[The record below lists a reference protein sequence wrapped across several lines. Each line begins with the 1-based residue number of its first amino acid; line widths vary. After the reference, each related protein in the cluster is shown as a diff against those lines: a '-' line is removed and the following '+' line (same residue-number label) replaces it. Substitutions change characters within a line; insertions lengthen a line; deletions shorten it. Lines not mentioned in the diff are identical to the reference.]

1 MADWKR
7 LQARYSQLT
16 WQQRVGNLASTINRA
31 ATAASNPR
39 TAGSVADMLREGMW
53 IIEWSR
59 EDTPLDVLVELAQ
72 MQRELG
78 FLRGA
83 WEKDAD
89 AVRQLL
95 TFRSRALASHALD
108 LSGLAA

>member
-1 MADWKR
+1 MADWER
-7 LQARYSQLT
+7 LRVRYSQLG
-16 WQQRVGNLASTINRA
+16 WQQRLGNLASTINRA
-31 ATAASNPR
+31 ATAAGNPR

-59 EDTPLDVLVELAQ
+59 DDTPIDVLAELVEV
-72 MQRELG
+72 QRELG

-89 AVRQLL
+89 AVRLLL
-95 TFRSRALASHALD
+95 TFRGRALASQALD